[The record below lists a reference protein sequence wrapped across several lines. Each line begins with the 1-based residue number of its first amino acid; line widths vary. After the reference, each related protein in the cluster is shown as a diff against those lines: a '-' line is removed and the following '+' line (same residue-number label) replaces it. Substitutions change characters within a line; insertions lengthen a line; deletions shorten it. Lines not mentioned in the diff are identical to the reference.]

1 MRTHQ
6 LQTMTA
12 QDADESH
19 EYSLF
24 YYQGQNT
31 AAPILFTLKVDGI
44 DQEMELDT
52 GGTLS
57 VISEQTY
64 HKLFSIGKCDSH
76 VMNTL

>member
-31 AAPILFTLKVDGI
+31 AHQFYSPLKLMALTRKWSWILEEPF
-44 DQEMELDT
+44 Q
-52 GGTLS
+52 
-57 VISEQTY
+57 
-64 HKLFSIGKCDSH
+64 
-76 VMNTL
+76 